1 MLTRNDQP
9 LGFSL
14 DFATQNN
21 FDFATDS
28 VFTINATIAGG
39 GLPPVNNNFLL
50 LDNSFFLL
58 LDGTDLLLL

>member
-9 LGFSL
+9 LGFSFN
-14 DFATQNN
+14 FATENN
-21 FDFATDS
+21 FDFATNS
-28 VFTINATIAGG
+28 VFTINANIAGG
-39 GLPPVNNNFLL
+39 GIPPINNAFLL

>member
-9 LGFSL
+9 LGFGL
-14 DFATQNN
+14 NFANESN

-28 VFTINATIAGG
+28 VFTINANIAGG
-39 GLPPVNNNFLL
+39 GVPPISNAFLL

-58 LDGTDLLLL
+58 LDGSDLLLL